1 LRKSQNKLDI
11 GIISVFLT
19 WSLIPILWL
28 LGTSLKSEL
37 YVDTIPP
44 HWIPNFDLTA
54 YKKILENDAIQKTLT
69 NSLIIAIG
77 STLLAIFCGSLAGF
91 ALGQL
96 VTKRHIEFEF
106 WILSSRLAP
115 PIAIILPLFI
125 GFQYFNLQDTL
136 LALILAHAVMLIGL
150 VTWILIETFRAI
162 PKDIK
167 DACEVDGCTEWQM
180 FIKIMF
186 PLARSSIIG
195 IASLS
200 FLLSWN
206 EFFLSLVLSSSNS
219 LTVQVLLYQSIGYQT
234 FSLSQLAATSI
245 IVLLP
250 TLIVVSV
257 FQKQLIQGL
266 TFGSVKG

>member
-1 LRKSQNKLDI
+1 MRRSKNKLDV
-11 GIISVFLT
+11 GIISIFLA
-19 WSLIPILWL
+19 WALIPILWL
-28 LGTSLKSEL
+28 IGTSLKSERF
-37 YVDTIPP
+37 VQTVPP
-44 HWIPNFDLTA
+44 HLFPNFDLTA
-54 YKKILENDAIQKTLT
+54 YRSILGNEAIQKTMT
-69 NSLIIAIG
+69 NSLIIAVG
-77 STLLAIFCGSLAGF
+77 STFLSIFCGSLAGV

-96 VTKRHIEFEF
+96 ITKRHIEFEF

-115 PIAIILPLFI
+115 AIAVVLPLFI
-125 GFQYFNLQDTL
+125 AFQFFHMQDTL
-136 LALILAHAVMLIGL
+136 IGLILAHTVMLIGL

-162 PKDIK
+162 PKEIQ

-180 FIKIMF
+180 FRRIMF
-186 PLARSSIIG
+186 PLARSAVVG

-206 EFFLSLVLSSSNS
+206 EFFLSLVLSSSHS
-219 LTVQVLLYQSIGYQT
+219 LTVQVLLYQAIGYQT
-234 FSLSQLAATSI
+234 FSLAQLAATSV

>member
-1 LRKSQNKLDI
+1 MRKGKNKLDI

-37 YVDTIPP
+37 YVDSIPP
-44 HWIPNFDLTA
+44 RWIPNFDLTA
-54 YKKILENDAIQKTLT
+54 YRKILENEAIQKTLT

-91 ALGQL
+91 ALGKL

-125 GFQYFNLQDTL
+125 GFQFFNLQDTL
-136 LALILAHAVMLIGL
+136 FALILAHAVMLIGL

-162 PKDIK
+162 PREIQ

-180 FIKIMF
+180 FIKIML

-206 EFFLSLVLSSSNS
+206 EFFLSLILSSSNS